1 MHPNPRRILPILVL
15 IALAAVAVWY
25 FTTNP
30 GGQSDGALAASG
42 TIESLQVRLAPEL
55 GGRVLQVLV
64 EEGAAVKAG
73 DVLVELDPALL
84 QAQRDQAQAAYQLT
98 QTGVSAA
105 QSAVDSAQARLAS
118 AEAGLQAAEAALAL
132 LKSGPTADQVQ
143 AAREQVAQADANVQ
157 ALNATLQN
165 ITQGV
170 RPEDLHAAYQALK
183 HAQAQYA
190 GMRVVLTQ
198 DTLDKVHSAVEM
210 AESNHQK
217 AQERFDELEKF
228 NLAPAP
234 ALEAA
239 RVTVTDTMTAL
250 AATQKISEA
259 VLGDTPFYLQIETAK
274 SNWEIIR
281 DYQSKAQ
288 VRVNYIL
295 TVRDIPLQAINALDD
310 SKDDANRLAEA
321 ASQVYSSI
329 AFGQTAKQLEEAW
342 NDVREAQR
350 VLNNYSRLSFGPNTT
365 SVETLM
371 NQIDAVSAGKA
382 AAQANLQNLQSGAR
396 QEQLDSAQAQVDA
409 AKAGVDAARAGVEAA
424 QAQSDAAQ
432 AQVEAAQAAINTFD
446 VQILKLSIVSPI
458 DGVVLTRAIEPGEMA
473 AAGSTLLELG
483 QLDRL
488 TITVYL
494 PEDRYGTVELGQ
506 KALVTVDSF
515 PDLGFEASVVQIADR
530 AEFTPR
536 NVQTEEGRRTTV
548 FAIKLAVVSPEGKLK
563 PGMPADVEFVNN
575 D

>member
-15 IALAAVAVWY
+15 IALAAVAAWY
-25 FTTNP
+25 FSNNPNGQTNE
-30 GGQSDGALAASG
+30 GLAASG
-42 TIESLQVRLAPEL
+42 TIESTQVRLAPEL
-55 GGRVLQVLV
+55 GGRVLEVLV

-73 DVLVELDPALL
+73 DVLVKLDPALL
-84 QAQRDQAQAAYQLT
+84 QAQRDQAQAAYQVT
-98 QTGVSAA
+98 QTGVGAA

-118 AEAGLQAAEAALAL
+118 AEAGLQAAQAALRL
-132 LKSGPTADQVQ
+132 LESGPTADQVQ
-143 AAREQVAQADANVQ
+143 AAQEQVSQADANVQ
-157 ALNATLQN
+157 ALAATLQN
-165 ITQGV
+165 ITQGA
-170 RPEDLHAAYQALK
+170 RPEDLQAAFQALK
-183 HAQAQYA
+183 HAQAKYA

-198 DTLDKVHSAVEM
+198 DTLDKIQAAVEM

-239 RVTVTDTMTAL
+239 RVNITDTLTAL
-250 AATQKISEA
+250 EATRKISEA
-259 VLGDTPFYLQIETAK
+259 ALGDTPYYLQIETAK
-274 SNWEIIR
+274 ANWEIIR
-281 DYQSKAQ
+281 DYQSKSQ
-288 VRVNYIL
+288 VRLNYIL
-295 TVRDIPLQAINALDD
+295 TLRDIPLQAINALDD

-321 ASQVYSSI
+321 ASQVYSSM
-329 AFGQTAKQLEEAW
+329 AFGQLALQLEEAW

-350 VLNNYSRLSFGPNTT
+350 VLNNYSRLSFGPTTT

-371 NQIDAVSAGKA
+371 NQIEAASALKA

-396 QEQLDSAQAQVDA
+396 QEQLDSAQAQVEA
-409 AKAGVDAARAGVEAA
+409 AKAGVEAAKAGVEAA
-424 QAQSDAAQ
+424 QAQVDTAE
-432 AQVEAAQAAINTFD
+432 AQVEASQAAINTLD
-446 VQILKLSIVSPI
+446 VQILKLSILAPM
-458 DGVVLTRAIEPGEMA
+458 DGVVITRAIEPGEMVVT
-473 AAGSTLLELG
+473 GSTMLVLG

-488 TITVYL
+488 AITVYL

-506 KALVTVDSF
+506 KALVTVDSY
-515 PDLGFEASVVQIADR
+515 PDMGFEASVVQIADR

-563 PGMPADVEFVNN
+563 PGMPADVEFVK
-575 D
+575 